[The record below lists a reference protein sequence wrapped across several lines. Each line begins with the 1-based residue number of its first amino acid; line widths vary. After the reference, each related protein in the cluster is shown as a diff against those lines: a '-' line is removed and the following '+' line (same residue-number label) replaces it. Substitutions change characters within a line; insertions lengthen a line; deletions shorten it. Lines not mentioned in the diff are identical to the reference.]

1 MRNSIEKSINGP
13 ELPHHQGDRGVY
25 LDQLT
30 ISILFGTGIQRPEI
44 GAELGKLPHL
54 KLLNQTTDPQSFVG
68 QQKGVFP
75 DIVLV
80 EMNGESRVPEWLEKL
95 PQEMPH
101 AHVLVCSYNREP
113 DFLIRAM
120 QVGIREFLPLP
131 LVQSDLESALNRVRT
146 ARKQLVPVDSRE
158 GRIIVV
164 TGHKGGA
171 GSTTLA
177 VNLTQALGETATG
190 RIALIDLGRPFPDV
204 GTFLDQESNYSIIDL
219 IQNIGNLDKSFIQR
233 IMQPYGARLSILH
246 GVSDFREQESID
258 LESLEPI
265 FALMRQMYSFTVID
279 LSHWLDELFMRVLT
293 EADMVLMLTG
303 LTVPDLR
310 NLKKLWPYTMEW
322 HQDKRKI
329 KIVVNRYDNSS
340 GLQLRDL
347 ENILQHPA
355 FATIPSDYPA
365 LMQCLNQGSPLAGA
379 APRSKLWRG
388 IKDLTSQ
395 ILAEVGDDE
404 QKTNGAAA
412 SRKKFWL
419 F

>member
-1 MRNSIEKSINGP
+1 M
-13 ELPHHQGDRGVY
+13 HHQGDRGVY
-25 LDQLT
+25 PDQLT

-44 GAELGKLPHL
+44 GVVLGQLPQL
-54 KLLNQTTDPQSFVG
+54 KLLDQTTDPQSFAG
-68 QQKGVFP
+68 QHQDGFP
-75 DIVLV
+75 DVVLV
-80 EMNGESRVPEWLEKL
+80 EMNGESRVPEWLENL
-95 PQEMPH
+95 PEKMPLT
-101 AHVLVCSYNREP
+101 HVLVCSYNREP

-131 LVQSDLESALNRVRT
+131 LNQGDLENALNRVRT
-146 ARKQLVPVDSRE
+146 ARKQMVPVENRE

-164 TGHKGGA
+164 TGHKGGV

-177 VNLTQALGETATG
+177 VNLAQALGESAAG

-204 GTFLDQESNYSIIDL
+204 GTFLDQESNYSIVDL
-219 IQNIGNLDKSFIQR
+219 IQNIANLDKSFIQR
-233 IMQPYGARLSILH
+233 IMQPYGTRLSILH
-246 GVSDFREQESID
+246 GVSDFREQDGID

-265 FALMRQMYSFTVID
+265 FALLRQMYSFIVID
-279 LSHWLDELFMRVLT
+279 LSHWLDELFIRVLT

-310 NLKKLWPYTMEW
+310 NLKKLWPYTTEW

-347 ENILQHPA
+347 ENILQHPT
-355 FATIPSDYPA
+355 FTTLPSDYPA
-365 LMQCLNQGSPLAGA
+365 LMQCLNQGSPLMSA
-379 APRSKLWRG
+379 APRSKLWRD
-388 IKDLTSQ
+388 IKGLASQ
-395 ILAEVGDDE
+395 ILLETGDDE
-404 QKTNGAAA
+404 HEANGAAA
-412 SRKKFWL
+412 PRKKFWL

>member
-1 MRNSIEKSINGP
+1 
-13 ELPHHQGDRGVY
+13 
-25 LDQLT
+25 
-30 ISILFGTGIQRPEI
+30 
-44 GAELGKLPHL
+44 
-54 KLLNQTTDPQSFVG
+54 
-68 QQKGVFP
+68 
-75 DIVLV
+75 
-80 EMNGESRVPEWLEKL
+80 
-95 PQEMPH
+95 MPH

-131 LVQSDLESALNRVRT
+131 LTQGDLEGALNRVRT
-146 ARKQLVPVDSRE
+146 ARKQLMPVENRE

-171 GSTTLA
+171 GSTTIA
-177 VNLTQALGETATG
+177 VNLALALAESATG
-190 RIALIDLGRPFPDV
+190 RLALIDLGRPFPDV
-204 GTFLDQESNYSIIDL
+204 GTFLDQESNYSIVDL
-219 IQNIGNLDKSFIQR
+219 VQNIANLDKDFMQR
-233 IMQPYGARLSILH
+233 IMQPYGPRLSILH
-246 GVSDFREQESID
+246 GAADFKEQDSMD

-265 FALMRQMYSFTVID
+265 FALLRQMYSLIVID
-279 LSHWLDELFMRVLT
+279 LSHWLDELFLRVLT
-293 EADMVLMLTG
+293 EADMVLMLTE

-355 FATIPSDYPA
+355 FATLPSDYQA
-365 LMQCLNQGSPLAGA
+365 QMQCLNQGSPLMGA
-379 APRSKLWRG
+379 APRSKLWRS
-388 IKDLTSQ
+388 IKELTSRLLPE
-395 ILAEVGDDE
+395 IGGDAHE
-404 QKTNGAAA
+404 SNGAAA
-412 SRKKFWL
+412 PRKKFWL

>member
-1 MRNSIEKSINGP
+1 
-13 ELPHHQGDRGVY
+13 VY

-30 ISILFGTGIQRPEI
+30 ISVLFGTGVQRPEI
-44 GAELGKLPHL
+44 SAVLDKFPQL
-54 KLLNQTTDPQSFVG
+54 KLLGQTTDPQSFAG
-68 QQKGVFP
+68 KHKDGPP
-75 DIVLV
+75 DVVLV
-80 EMNGESRVPEWLEKL
+80 EMNGESRVPEWLENL

-101 AHVLVCSYNREP
+101 TQVLLCSYNREP

-131 LVQSDLESALNRVRT
+131 LTQSDVEGALNRVRMS
-146 ARKQLVPVDSRE
+146 RKQMMPVDNRQ

-171 GSTTLA
+171 GSTTVA
-177 VNLTQALGETATG
+177 VNLAQALAESITG
-190 RIALIDLGRPFPDV
+190 QVALIDLGRPFPDV
-204 GTFLDQESNYSIIDL
+204 ATFLDQESHYSIVDL
-219 IQNIGNLDKSFIQR
+219 IQNIATLDKSFIQR

-246 GVSDFREQESID
+246 GASDFKEQDSIE
-258 LESLEPI
+258 LESLERI
-265 FALMRQMYSFTVID
+265 FALLRSMYDFIVID
-279 LSHWLDELFMRVLT
+279 LSHWLDELFLKVLT
-293 EADMVLMLTG
+293 ESDMVLIMTG

-310 NLKKLWPYTMEW
+310 NLKKLWPHTMEW

-340 GLQLRDL
+340 DLQLRDL

-355 FATIPSDYPA
+355 YATLPGDYKA
-365 LMQCLNQGSPLAGA
+365 LMLCLNQGSPLTGA

-388 IKDLTSQ
+388 IKE
-395 ILAEVGDDE
+395 LASRVLQEIGDDALE
-404 QKTNGAAA
+404 ADGAVAP
-412 SRKKFWL
+412 RKKFWL

>member
-1 MRNSIEKSINGP
+1 
-13 ELPHHQGDRGVY
+13 VY

-44 GAELGKLPHL
+44 GAALDKLPQL
-54 KLLNQTTDPQSFVG
+54 KLLEQTTDPQSFVG
-68 QQKGVFP
+68 QHTGMSP
-75 DIVLV
+75 DVVLV
-80 EMNGESRVPEWLEKL
+80 EMNGDSRVPEWLENL
-95 PQEMPH
+95 PQEMPGT
-101 AHVLVCSYNREP
+101 HVLVCSYNREP

-131 LVQSDLESALNRVRT
+131 LTQSDLESALNRVRT
-146 ARKQLVPVDSRE
+146 ARKQLIPAENRD

-164 TGHKGGA
+164 TGHKGGV
-171 GSTTLA
+171 GSTTIA
-177 VNLTQALGETATG
+177 VNLVQALGESAAG
-190 RIALIDLGRPFPDV
+190 RVALIDFGRPFPDV
-204 GTFLDQESNYSIIDL
+204 GTFLDLESNYSIVDL
-219 IQNIGNLDKSFIQR
+219 VQNIANLDKSFIQR
-233 IMQPYGARLSILH
+233 ILQPYGSRVSILH
-246 GVSDFREQESID
+246 GPSDFKEQDSID

-265 FALMRQMYSFTVID
+265 FAILRQMYSFIVID
-279 LSHWLDELFMRVLT
+279 LSHWLDELFIRVLT

-355 FATIPSDYPA
+355 FATLPSDYQA
-365 LMQCLNQGSPLAGA
+365 LMQCLNQGSPLMGA
-379 APRSKLWRG
+379 APRSKLWRS
-388 IKDLTSQ
+388 IKDLTSR
-395 ILAEVGDDE
+395 ILAEIGADE
-404 QKTNGAAA
+404 HEADGAPAA
-412 SRKKFWL
+412 PRKKFWL

>member
-1 MRNSIEKSINGP
+1 MN
-13 ELPHHQGDRGVY
+13 

-44 GAELGKLPHL
+44 GAALNKLPQL
-54 KLLNQTTDPQSFVG
+54 KLLDQTTDPQSFVS
-68 QQKGVFP
+68 QKKGVSP
-75 DIVLV
+75 DVVLV
-80 EMNGESRVPEWLEKL
+80 EMNGESRVPEWLENL

-101 AHVLVCSYNREP
+101 THILVCSYNREP

-131 LVQSDLESALNRVRT
+131 LTQGDLESALKRVRT
-146 ARKQLVPVDSRE
+146 ARKQLIPVEDRA

-171 GSTTLA
+171 GSTTIA
-177 VNLTQALGETATG
+177 VNLAQALGESTAG
-190 RIALIDLGRPFPDV
+190 RVALVDFGRPFPDV
-204 GTFLDQESNYSIIDL
+204 GTFLDLESNYSIMDL
-219 IQNIGNLDKSFIQR
+219 VQNIANLDKSFFQR
-233 IMQPYGARLSILH
+233 IMQPYGPKLSILH
-246 GVSDFREQESID
+246 GPSDFKDQESID
-258 LESLEPI
+258 LESLESI
-265 FALMRQMYSFTVID
+265 FAILRQMYSFVVVD
-279 LSHWLDELFMRVLT
+279 LSHWLDELFLRVLT

-355 FATIPSDYPA
+355 FATLPVDYQA
-365 LMQCLNQGSPLAGA
+365 LMQCLNQGSPLMGA
-379 APRSKLWRG
+379 APRSKLWRS
-388 IKDLTSQ
+388 IKDLTSK

-404 QKTNGAAA
+404 SEADGAAA
-412 SRKKFWL
+412 PRKKFWL

>member
-1 MRNSIEKSINGP
+1 
-13 ELPHHQGDRGVY
+13 VY

-30 ISILFGTGIQRPEI
+30 ISILFGTGVQRPEI
-44 GAELGKLPHL
+44 GAVLDKFPQL
-54 KLLNQTTDPQSFVG
+54 KLLGQTTDPQSFVG
-68 QQKGVFP
+68 QHKDVSP
-75 DIVLV
+75 DVVLV
-80 EMNGESRVPEWLEKL
+80 EMNGESRVPEWLENL
-95 PQEMPH
+95 PQEMPQTQ
-101 AHVLVCSYNREP
+101 VLVCSYNREP

-131 LVQSDLESALNRVRT
+131 LTQGDLEGALSRVRL
-146 ARKQLVPVDSRE
+146 ARKQLMPVDNRR

-171 GSTTLA
+171 GSTTVA
-177 VNLTQALGETATG
+177 VNLAQALEESSAG
-190 RIALIDLGRPFPDV
+190 RLALIDLGRPFPDV
-204 GTFLDQESNYSIIDL
+204 GTFLDQESNYSIVDL
-219 IQNIGNLDKSFIQR
+219 IQNIATLDKSFIQR

-246 GVSDFREQESID
+246 GASDFKDQDSIE
-258 LESLEPI
+258 LESLERI
-265 FALMRQMYSFTVID
+265 FAILRNMYDFIVID
-279 LSHWLDELFMRVLT
+279 LSHWLDELFLKVLT

-310 NLKKLWPYTMEW
+310 NLKKLWPYTVEW

-355 FATIPSDYPA
+355 FVTLPSDYQA
-365 LMQCLNQGSPLAGA
+365 MMQSLNQGTPLMGA

-388 IKDLTSQ
+388 IKE
-395 ILAEVGDDE
+395 LASRVLEEIGDDAPE
-404 QKTNGAAA
+404 ADGAAA
-412 SRKKFWL
+412 PRKKFWL